1 MTAAGRMRYNT
12 KEVENMQTIYDA
24 RLLLVDDTPEL
35 LDLLCEH
42 LRAAGYRYI
51 TTAIDC
57 RTAREAFAQQ
67 QPELMILDINLPD
80 GDGFA
85 LFRQLRAQADVPA
98 LFLSAR
104 DADADRLFG
113 LGLGADD
120 YLTKP
125 FLMQELL
132 LRVQHILQR
141 AYRMEL
147 QRGAA
152 GHLQLGQRTVEL
164 ADALVRMPDGT
175 TQSLTATERALLQK
189 LAENRGHIITYDALY
204 EAVWGQDYYGCE
216 NSLNVYMR
224 HLREKIEE
232 NASKPRWLVT
242 VRGIGYKLAGE
253 EPK

>member
-67 QPELMILDINLPD
+67 QSELMILDINLPD

-216 NSLNVYMR
+216 NSLNVHMR

>member
-164 ADALVRMPDGT
+164 ADALVHMPDGT

-189 LAENRGHIITYDALY
+189 LEENRGHIITYDALY

-216 NSLNVYMR
+216 NSLNVHMR

>member
-1 MTAAGRMRYNT
+1 
-12 KEVENMQTIYDA
+12 MQTIYDA

-147 QRGAA
+147 QRGGSWTSAV
-152 GHLQLGQRTVEL
+152 RTTH
-164 ADALVRMPDGT
+164 G
-175 TQSLTATERALLQK
+175 
-189 LAENRGHIITYDALY
+189 
-204 EAVWGQDYYGCE
+204 
-216 NSLNVYMR
+216 
-224 HLREKIEE
+224 
-232 NASKPRWLVT
+232 
-242 VRGIGYKLAGE
+242 GIGGCTGSNAGWYNTILDGHRACTFAE
-253 EPK
+253 IGGKSGTHHYLRCPV